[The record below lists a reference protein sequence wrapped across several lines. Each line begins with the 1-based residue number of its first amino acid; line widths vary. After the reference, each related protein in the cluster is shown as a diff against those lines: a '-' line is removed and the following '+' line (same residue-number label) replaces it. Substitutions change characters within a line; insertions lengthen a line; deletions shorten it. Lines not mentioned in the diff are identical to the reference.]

1 MAGEIDYSQT
11 PLTYRDVE
19 SFTQGVEIRDLARR
33 RAVSTLPIIYS
44 GQGDLTIVRQ
54 DVGQGAAEDVYT
66 PFHDRRG
73 RVQPQEMLDL
83 GFRAYDEVQSYH
95 TNDLSTMNGV
105 IEPLSIRDAL
115 TATQAE
121 LPMLRT
127 IKGDVGL
134 LSVNDKGSA
143 IQSDTYEFAPIPTP
157 GNAFYDAQDVLA
169 TYPIP
174 GFAGMTGPA
183 PSPFNDYETQ
193 SVTSVYYTG
202 RYPKEGGEFGTTR
215 KALGRGHTYDNCMYG
230 TDSIAYGGLKR

>member
-1 MAGEIDYSQT
+1 MAGEIDYSQA

-44 GQGDLTIVRQ
+44 GQGDLTITRQ
-54 DVGQGAAEDVYT
+54 DVGQGATEDVYV
-66 PFHDRRG
+66 PFVDRRG
-73 RVQPQEMLDL
+73 RLQPQEILDL
-83 GFRAYDEVQSYH
+83 GAKSYDEVQSYH

-115 TATQAE
+115 TATLAE
-121 LPMLRT
+121 FPMLRT

-134 LSVNDKGSA
+134 LSVNGKSSA
-143 IQSDTYEFAPIPTP
+143 IQSDTYEFSPIPAP
-157 GNAFYDAQDVLA
+157 ANAFFDAQDVLA
-169 TYPIP
+169 TQPIP
-174 GFAGMTGPA
+174 GFAGMSG
-183 PSPFNDYETQ
+183 PSPTPFDDYATQ
-193 SVTSVYYTG
+193 SVKSVYYTG
-202 RYPKEGGEFGTTR
+202 RYPREGGEFGTTR